1 MFGRFVMNAFC
12 KEVIGMEHTMQLRPA
27 PFQMIQSGEK
37 TIELR
42 LYDEKRKQIRIGD
55 TIRFVN
61 TDSAEQLVVRVEAL
75 YVFASFEELYNHLPL
90 NECGYTASN
99 LKQAKPEDMLEYY
112 PLERQKQYGVVGIQV
127 ALR

>member
-1 MFGRFVMNAFC
+1 
-12 KEVIGMEHTMQLRPA
+12 MEHTMQLRPA
-27 PFQMIQSGEK
+27 PFQMIKSGEK

-42 LYDEKRKQIRIGD
+42 LYDEKRKQIKIGD

-61 TDSAEQLVVRVEAL
+61 AESSEELTVRVEAL
-75 YVFASFEELYNHLPL
+75 YVFASFEELYKHLPL
-90 NECGYTASN
+90 TECGYTPSN

-127 ALR
+127 ARR